1 MAFSVGVLLNTLEY
15 AKRLEAAGV
24 SRKQAE
30 AHIQI
35 ISNVVEVDMATKQ
48 DLREMEYRLTIRICT
63 IMSGITTTLIG
74 LAVALIKMT

>member
-1 MAFSVGVLLNTLEY
+1 LINTLEY

-48 DLREMEYRLTIRICT
+48 DLKELEYRLTIKLCT
-63 IMSGITTTLIG
+63 IICGFTTTTIG
-74 LAVALIKMT
+74 LAVAIIKLF

>member
-1 MAFSVGVLLNTLEY
+1 MINTLEY
-15 AKRLEAAGV
+15 AKKLEAAGV
-24 SRKQAE
+24 NRKQAE